1 MALHKQIIV
10 IPARYESV
18 RFSGKMLATILGKS
32 LIQHTFEN
40 AKRSKLVKNILI
52 TSDDSRILNHAKDF
66 GAQVVKTPK
75 STPNGTTRVFQA
87 LEKAKITT
95 KEAIVINVQGD
106 EPILNPKSI
115 DKLFSL
121 LENDPKIKMATLVT
135 PIKDQKSLEDS
146 SVVKCVFDKNL
157 DALYFSRSSI
167 PFMKEKTQA
176 YQHVGVYAFRF
187 SFLETYCKLSASP
200 MQKAEDLEQLK
211 VLEHGYK
218 IKVIVDKS
226 PAIGVDE
233 PKDLKKVEKYLCR

>member
-1 MALHKQIIV
+1 MTLHKQIIV

-18 RFSGKMLATILGKS
+18 RFSGKMLAKILGKS

-52 TSDDSRILNHAKDF
+52 TTDDNRILEHAEDF
-66 GAQVVKTPK
+66 GAEVIKTPK
-75 STPNGTTRVFQA
+75 SSPNGTTRVFQA
-87 LEKAKITT
+87 LKKARITS
-95 KEAIVINVQGD
+95 KDAIVINVQGD
-106 EPILNPKSI
+106 EPVLDPKSI
-115 DKLFSL
+115 DKLYTQL
-121 LENDPKIKMATLVT
+121 KNDPKIKMATLVT
-135 PIKDQKSLEDS
+135 PIKDKKHLNDPSI
-146 SVVKCVFDKNL
+146 VKCVFDKNFN
-157 DALYFSRSSI
+157 ALYFSRSPI

-187 SFLETYCKLSASP
+187 SFLETYCKLSDSP